1 MVNKMLNQI
10 IFVIFGFFILGVF
23 SVQES
28 YSQYLDEET
37 SKARMVWPDK
47 VRLILQEYV
56 ETNLHKDST
65 IVKDTIKTRI
75 SGGQEDILPP
85 RYHVRIIYDVINN
98 EEIQHTDSIYKVDFG
113 PFAKTPDNAKLVKI
127 FEMEYKPPKK
137 IVPSLGFEESG
148 YVYNIIQN
156 IICRQGFEKVIKDS
170 DDSTACVKLTSVAKL
185 IERGWAKS

>member
-1 MVNKMLNQI
+1 VRVLEVT
-10 IFVIFGFFILGVF
+10 VIFLVIFLVGFSI
-23 SVQES
+23 QES

-47 VRLILQEYV
+47 VRLTLQEYV

-65 IVKDTIKTRI
+65 ILKDTIKTRI

-98 EEIQHTDSIYKVDFG
+98 GKIYHADSIYKVDFG
-113 PFAKTPDNAKLVKI
+113 PFAKTPDNAELVKI

-137 IVPSLGFEESG
+137 IVDSLGIEESG

-156 IICRQGFEKVIKDS
+156 IMCKQGFEKVIKDS
-170 DDSTACVKLTSVAKL
+170 DGSPACVKSDSAQKL